1 MLWKDL
7 FPTREEYAA
16 RGGGFQTPPGGE
28 NPPPKGTQR
37 MVHYRG
43 QPHIFESSGKA
54 GIMPRII
61 PVQRCPTCGQNIM
74 PKPTPVPMNS
84 GRGFERFA
92 TGTLPPGKL
101 PFGGQLRRFL

>member
-16 RGGGFQTPPGGE
+16 RGGPYINPPGGE

-54 GIMPRII
+54 GIMPRIF
-61 PVQRCPTCGQNIM
+61 PAQRCPTCGQFLM
-74 PKPTPVPMNS
+74 SKPTPIPMN
-84 GRGFERFA
+84 A
-92 TGTLPPGKL
+92 
-101 PFGGQLRRFL
+101 GGQLRRFL